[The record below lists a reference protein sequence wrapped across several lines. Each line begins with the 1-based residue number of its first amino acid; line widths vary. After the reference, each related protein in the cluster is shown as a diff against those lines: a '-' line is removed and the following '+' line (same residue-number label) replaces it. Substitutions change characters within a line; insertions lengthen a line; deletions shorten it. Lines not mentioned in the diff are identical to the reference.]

1 MTHKEFKQR
10 IQEEIL
16 LIHQNLKC
24 IPYVDN
30 YVEYTLGK
38 QLNDGTAFGKTEER
52 QVNELGSLIIR
63 LLREQRIIRG
73 NDDPLVI
80 FMKECKET
88 AMGGKK
94 VTKDIVEFYRRV
106 ADAYVASKKYG
117 EDSKFYQPF
126 SLTYLFKKRS
136 DFLQCGVELSEPVM
150 AMLDYMDAHN
160 KEFGKI
166 PVTRR
171 FTASEV
177 NNYYSEKDNSKDN
190 VVSRMFSDIKK
201 YVPSQ
206 SYIIAMKLSK
216 KELPISVITIFI
228 QAVIM
233 IENDVPFDDIYNFL
247 NERDIEQL
255 PVILEQIANSSR
267 KGTEFSRYVRSFSKL
282 DNKQKQKKSRERRK
296 QGKEAVTGM

>member
-16 LIHQNLKC
+16 LIHQNSKC

-38 QLNDGTAFGKTEER
+38 QLNDGTAFGKTDER

-63 LLREQRIIRG
+63 LLREQKIIRG

-106 ADAYVASKKYG
+106 ADAYIASKKYG
-117 EDSKFYQPF
+117 EDSRYYQPF
-126 SLTYLFKKRS
+126 SLTYLFQKRNN
-136 DFLQCGVELSEPVM
+136 FLQYNVELSESVM

-190 VVSRMFSDIKK
+190 VVSRMFNDIKQ
-201 YVPSQ
+201 YLPTQ
-206 SYIIAMKLSK
+206 SYMISMKLSK
-216 KELPISVITIFI
+216 KELPLSVITIFI

-233 IENDVPFDDIYNFL
+233 IENGVSFDYIYNFL
-247 NERDIEQL
+247 IERNIEQL
-255 PVILEQIANSSR
+255 PVVLEQIANSSK
-267 KGTEFSRYVRSFSKL
+267 KGTEFSRYVHSISTL
-282 DNKQKQKKSRERRK
+282 DNKQIKKNPKRK
-296 QGKEAVTGM
+296 KDRSKGAVIE

>member
-16 LIHQNLKC
+16 LIHQNSKC

-38 QLNDGTAFGKTEER
+38 QLNDGTAFGKTDER

-63 LLREQRIIRG
+63 LLREQKIIRG

-106 ADAYVASKKYG
+106 ADAYIASKKYG
-117 EDSKFYQPF
+117 EDSRYYQPF
-126 SLTYLFKKRS
+126 SLTYLFQKRNN
-136 DFLQCGVELSEPVM
+136 FLQHNVELSESVM

-190 VVSRMFSDIKK
+190 VVSRMFNDIKQ
-201 YVPSQ
+201 YLPTQ
-206 SYIIAMKLSK
+206 SYMISMKLSK
-216 KELPISVITIFI
+216 KELPLSVITIFV

-233 IENDVPFDDIYNFL
+233 IENGVSFDDIYNFL
-247 NERDIEQL
+247 IERNIEQL
-255 PVILEQIANSSR
+255 PVVLEQIANSSK
-267 KGTEFSRYVRSFSKL
+267 KGTEFSRYVHSISTL
-282 DNKQKQKKSRERRK
+282 DNKQIKKNPKRK
-296 QGKEAVTGM
+296 KDRSKGAVIE